1 MHQHS
6 RNIAPS
12 VWLRL
17 DVLAASLSINL
28 LSLALPIVI
37 LQIYDRILANTAL
50 DTFSLLMVGLCVVVC
65 VEAGLRIAR
74 GFVMAWLGSSFEHK
88 LGTEAFERLLQTDIT
103 RFESLPPGSY
113 LDRLQGVESLR
124 DFHSGPAATVL
135 IDLPFV
141 FVYLGLIWV
150 IAGWLVAV
158 PAGLLVVFA
167 AAALIV
173 GRALRRALEDRAA
186 MDDRRYDF
194 LMETLAG
201 IHTVKSMAMEPVMTR
216 RYERL
221 QAQSA
226 DSVWRLG
233 RLSSFGQGL
242 STVFGQIAM
251 ATVVGGGALLAIDG
265 HLTIGAVAAST
276 LLTGR
281 ALQPVLRGMSLWN
294 QYQMV
299 RLARRR
305 IDEIRS
311 LPSEFADREA
321 LRGVASPSIHLEAVS
336 FGYREDSYLFDAVSL
351 DVAPGEAIGITG
363 DNGVGKS
370 TFLSLIMG
378 LVAPVHG
385 RVLIDGRDVNRI
397 DPAELRAA
405 IGFMP
410 QTGTLFRGSLLD
422 NLTLFRGGEAV
433 DRAIDLASLLGLDEV
448 ITRMPLGLNTQMGE
462 SAVEAASDGIR
473 QRILMV
479 RALVN
484 DPSIILFDSA
494 NAALDQHS
502 DRLLTQLLR
511 SFKGQKTMVIST
523 HRPSLLGMC
532 DRCFRI
538 AEGRLIEIPVPGA
551 RQMIAPTGSFEG
563 SADGRTDA
571 VRAAPLLVT

>member
-1 MHQHS
+1 MADSMHEHF
-6 RNIAPS
+6 RNTTPR

-37 LQIYDRILANTAL
+37 LQVYDRILANAAL
-50 DTFSLLMVGLCVVVC
+50 DTFSLLMVGLCIVVV

-74 GFVMAWLGSSFEHK
+74 GFIMAWLGSSFEHK
-88 LGTEAFERLLQTDIT
+88 LGIEAFERLLQTDIT

-124 DFHSGPAATVL
+124 DFHSGQAATVL

-141 FVYLGLIWV
+141 VLYLALIWL

-167 AAALIV
+167 AVALGV
-173 GRALRRALEDRAA
+173 GRSLRRALEDRTV

-201 IHTVKSMAMEPVMTR
+201 IHTVKAMAMEPVMAR

-226 DSVWRLG
+226 ESVWRLG

-265 HLTIGAVAAST
+265 NLTIGAVAAST

-281 ALQPVLRGMSLWN
+281 ALQPVLRAMSLWN

-321 LRGVASPSIHLEAVS
+321 VNGVTSPGIRLETLS
-336 FGYREDSYLFDAVSL
+336 FGYRDESSLFDAVSL

-363 DNGVGKS
+363 DNGVGKT

-378 LVAPVHG
+378 LVSPVHG
-385 RVLIDGRDVNRI
+385 RIAIDGRDVSRI
-397 DPAELRAA
+397 DPTELRAA

-410 QTGTLFRGSLLD
+410 QSGALFRGSLLD
-422 NLTLFRGGEAV
+422 NLTLFRTGEAV

-462 SAVEAASDGIR
+462 SAVEAVSDGIR
-473 QRILMV
+473 QRILMI
-479 RALVN
+479 RALVS
-484 DPSIILFDSA
+484 DPQIILFDSA

-502 DRLLTQLLR
+502 DRLLSELLR
-511 SFKGQKTMVIST
+511 SFKGRKTMVISS

-538 AEGRLIEIPVPGA
+538 SDRKLIEIPVPGA
-551 RQMIAPTGSFEG
+551 RQLITTAGPTEYRAGASN
-563 SADGRTDA
+563 
-571 VRAAPLLVT
+571 AAPLLVT